1 MATSKKTSK
10 KAAKTAKTAKAAKAP
25 AQQKIEFALTP
36 DKVAAIKRCL
46 QKGTLKV
53 TVSRADLLKG
63 RIRDAW
69 IYD

>member
-1 MATSKKTSK
+1 MATKKKTAKK
-10 KAAKTAKTAKAAKAP
+10 KAAKTTQAAAKH
-25 AQQKIEFALTP
+25 KIEFALTP